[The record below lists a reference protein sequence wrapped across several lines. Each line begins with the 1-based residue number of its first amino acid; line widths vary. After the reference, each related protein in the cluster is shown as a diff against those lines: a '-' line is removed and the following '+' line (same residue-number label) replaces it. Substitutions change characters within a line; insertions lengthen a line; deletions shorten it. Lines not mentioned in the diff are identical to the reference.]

1 MNRIYVSLVEA
12 QLRAFV
18 ADFVDTA
25 RDVFF
30 DPNQGKLIHPGEFG
44 SFREGLVREL
54 LARFLPESYG
64 VSQGF
69 VLAPNGDISTQCD
82 VVVYS
87 RLHAPI
93 IHTSEQQRFFPVE
106 SVLAIG
112 EVKSTLNC
120 SQLQTACSK
129 LARVKDM
136 RAKLQAPAI
145 AASTFKDIGP
155 YSATE
160 HHLDQLCTF
169 VVANEI
175 SGDDSA
181 IRQAIAKAAEE
192 APASYRT
199 NLVLNVREWCT
210 AYKDLRGMVWPY
222 PVDVDPQTKRVIPG
236 ELPVT
241 IVRQDEVGLNHIKLF
256 LHFMQL
262 LVTRGTILHPDL
274 LGYWGKT

>member
-1 MNRIYVSLVEA
+1 MNRIYLSLVEA

-44 SFREGLVREL
+44 SFREGLVRDL
-54 LARFLPESYG
+54 LTRFLPESYG

-82 VVVYS
+82 VVIYS

-120 SQLQTACSK
+120 SQLQTACLKLSK
-129 LARVKDM
+129 VKDM
-136 RAKLQAPAI
+136 RAKLKAPAI
-145 AASTFKDIGP
+145 AVSTFKNIGP

-160 HHLDQLCTF
+160 HQLDQLCTF

-175 SGDDSA
+175 NGADSA
-181 IRQAIAKAAEE
+181 IQQAIAE
-192 APASYRT
+192 ATAGAPVSYRA

-210 AYKDLRGMVWPY
+210 AYKDSHGIIWPY
-222 PVDVDPQTKRVIPG
+222 PVDVDPETKRAIPG
-236 ELPVT
+236 ELPVH
-241 IVRQDEVGLNHIKLF
+241 IVHQSEVDLNHIKLF
-256 LHFMQL
+256 LYFMQL
-262 LVTRGTILHPDL
+262 IVTRGTVLHPDI
-274 LGYWGKT
+274 LGYWGST